1 MPRARSLLVI
11 IALGGGTLGIAAVP
25 PAAAAPITRDVSV
38 TDFAFTP
45 PTVTAVVGDS
55 VRWTF
60 AQGSHTVTSDAA
72 PPLFD
77 FAAPG
82 VFSHTFTTP
91 GRFPYHCT
99 VHPAM
104 TGTVLVDDGSTP
116 GPVTT
121 FAAKP
126 ADRQVFLSWTYTKP
140 ADFDHFEVRR
150 FGPADPAEGHVIYGG
165 TALKVTATGL
175 TNGTAYTFAIRAVD
189 FAGGMSAAKTVT
201 ATPVLLP
208 TSLTITRSAA
218 TVVYGGSA
226 TIRGTLRYTKAG
238 VVRRLPGE
246 VVGLYSRRVGTT
258 TWRLVA
264 TRRTNSD
271 GNVAV
276 RLTPSA
282 SHAYKWKHA
291 RTVFYGSSSSPR
303 TGVLVRARL
312 SASVSSVFTGVG
324 DPVYFRGAVRPLRPG
339 RPVHLQR
346 RVSGTWTRVGTAKL
360 SSTGRYTLPY
370 TPRSSGA
377 HDLRVV
383 KPAETALLGTSSPTI
398 RVTATSRTLRV
409 GSSGADVLALQRQLA
424 RLRYDVGAVNG
435 RFGYDTLHAVV
446 PFQKVHH
453 IARDGIVGPMVRR
466 RMGNPTASRMRE
478 VARGAHV
485 EVDLTRQII
494 RLAYNGKVFRI
505 LDTSSGNG
513 KPYVVNG
520 RTRYA
525 NTPVGRFRI
534 TRKINGTRISHLG
547 ALYRPAYFYGGYAIH
562 GSKSVPPQPASHGC
576 LRVTNPAQDRMF
588 NRWVIGMPVWVFRS

>member
-1 MPRARSLLVI
+1 VARARSLLVI
-11 IALGGGTLGIAAVP
+11 TALVAGTLGMAVP
-25 PAAAAPITRDVSV
+25 LAAAAATTHDVSV

-45 PTVTAVVGDS
+45 PTVSAVVGDS

-77 FAAPG
+77 FASPG
-82 VFSHTFTTP
+82 VFTQAFTAA

-99 VHPAM
+99 IHPSM
-104 TGTVLVDDGSTP
+104 KGTVLVDDGSAP
-116 GPVTT
+116 GPVAT
-121 FAAKP
+121 FAANP

-189 FAGGMSAAKTVT
+189 FAGGMSAAETAT

-218 TVVYGGSA
+218 KVVYGQSV

-238 VVRRLPGE
+238 VVRRLRGE
-246 VVGLYSRRVGTT
+246 VVRLYGRRAGTT
-258 TWRLVA
+258 TWQLLA
-264 TRRTNSD
+264 TRRSNSD
-271 GNVAV
+271 GNVAA
-276 RLTPSA
+276 RLTPSV
-282 SHAYKWKHA
+282 SRSYKWKHA
-291 RTVFYGSSSSPR
+291 QTVFYGPSSSPR
-303 TGVLVRARL
+303 TSVLVRARL

-346 RVSGTWTRVGTAKL
+346 RVGGSWTRVGTAKL

-383 KPAETALLGTSSPTI
+383 KPAETGLLGTSSPSI

-424 RLRYDVGAVNG
+424 RLRYDVGALNG

-446 PFQKVHH
+446 PFQKVHGLG
-453 IARDGIVGPMVRR
+453 RDGIVGPIARR
-466 RMGNPTASRMRE
+466 RMGNPTPARMRE
-478 VARGAHV
+478 VRSGAHA
-485 EVDLTRQII
+485 EVDLTKQVIKF
-494 RLAYNGKVFRI
+494 AYNGKVFRI

-513 KPYVVNG
+513 RPYVVDG

-525 NTPVGRFRI
+525 NTPTGRFKI
-534 TRKINGTRISHLG
+534 TRKIDGIRVSHLG
-547 ALYRPAYFYGGYAIH
+547 ELYRPAYFYGGYAIH

-588 NRWVIGMPVWVFRS
+588 RRWVIGTPVWVYRS